1 MRAADQVL
9 TAAEM
14 RAAEHELVATGTSGG
29 DLMERAGRGAA
40 EWIRRVATGRSVTV
54 LCGPGNNG
62 GDGYVIARVLRE
74 AGLTV
79 RVVAPSGPKT
89 DAARDALNAWNG
101 DVARG
106 HDGAH
111 GGVFVDC
118 LFGSGLSRPLDAEH
132 ETLLAGL
139 VAAHDFTVAVD
150 LPSGIVTDDGAL
162 LGEVPSFDL
171 TLALGAWKPAH
182 FRMPALGKLGDTR
195 LVDIGVASVEGAANI
210 VPRPRFAPPA
220 RDAHKYT
227 RGLVGIVAGAM
238 PGAAILSATAAMR
251 GGAGYVKLL
260 SAHSHPAAPAALV
273 VDGGELD
280 SALADRRWS
289 ALLIGPGLGRGEEAR
304 RRLGA
309 VLGVNVP
316 AVLDADAL
324 HLLDDDLLEGVDTA
338 RLVLTPHEGELAK
351 LCETFG
357 VAARDKVAQARELA
371 GRTGLTVLAK
381 GPDTVI
387 AEGAGRIGYMPPA
400 PTWLA
405 SAGTGDVLA
414 GLAASRLATGS
425 RPSEAAGEAA
435 WLHAE
440 AARTV
445 GPDFIADELVAA
457 LPVAYAH
464 FL

>member
-14 RAAEHELVATGTSGG
+14 RAAENALVITGTSVVA
-29 DLMERAGRGAA
+29 LMDRAGHGAA

-79 RVVAPSGPKT
+79 RVIAPSEPKT
-89 DAARDALNAWNG
+89 DAARDARNAWSG

-106 HDGAH
+106 YDGAH

-118 LFGSGLSRPLDAEH
+118 LFGSGLSRPLDANH
-132 ETLLAGL
+132 EVLLAGL
-139 VAAHDFTVAVD
+139 VATHDFAVAID
-150 LPSGIVTDDGAL
+150 LPSGIAADDGTL

-182 FRMPALGKLGDTR
+182 FRMPALGRLGETR
-195 LVDIGVASVEGAANI
+195 LVDIGIVSVEGAARL
-210 VPRPRFAPPA
+210 VPRPRFTPPA
-220 RDAHKYT
+220 RDAHKYM

-289 ALLIGPGLGRGEEAR
+289 ALLIGPGLGRGEDAR

-309 VLGVNVP
+309 ALGAGMP
-316 AVLDADAL
+316 TVLDADAL
-324 HLLDDDLLEGVDTA
+324 HLLDDDLLEGVDAA
-338 RLVLTPHEGELAK
+338 RLLLTPHEGELAK
-351 LCETFG
+351 LCETLG
-357 VAARDKVAQARELA
+357 IAAGDKVAQARELA
-371 GRTGLTVLAK
+371 GRSGLTVLAK

-387 AEGAGRIGYMPPA
+387 AAPDERLGYMPPA

-425 RPSEAAGEAA
+425 RPFEAAGEAA

-440 AARTV
+440 AARAA
-445 GPDFIADELVAA
+445 GPNFIADDLVAA
-457 LPVAYAH
+457 LPAAYAH